1 MILQKILD
9 SYPKS
14 EDYLLEI
21 LIDVDKQKE
30 NHFISE
36 EEIETISKHLGI
48 KESHVCSVV
57 SFYTLLSSTPRG
69 KYIIQ
74 ICKDVPCYLND
85 DFNVLKTVE
94 NELNIRVNDTTR
106 DHKFTLEFTACIG
119 CCDEA
124 PAMRINDQ
132 TYTNLTRE
140 KVVKIIREY
149 KEGKHDRT

>member
-9 SYPKS
+9 SYPIS

-21 LIDVDKQKE
+21 LIDLDKQKT

-36 EEIETISKHLGI
+36 KEISIISKHLGI
-48 KESHVCSVV
+48 RESHVCSVV
-57 SFYTLLSSTPRG
+57 SFYTLLSTTPRG

-94 NELNIRVNDTTR
+94 NELNIKVNDTTR
-106 DHKFTLEFTACIG
+106 NHEFTLEFTACIG

-124 PAMRINDQ
+124 PAMRINDV

-140 KVVKIIREY
+140 KVINIINDY
-149 KEGKHDRT
+149 KEGKYD

>member
-1 MILQKILD
+1 MIFKKILE
-9 SYPKS
+9 SYPVS

-36 EEIETISKHLGI
+36 EEISIISKYLGI

-57 SFYTLLSSTPRG
+57 SFYTLLSTTPRG

-94 NELNIRVNDTTR
+94 NELNIKVNDTTR
-106 DHKFTLEFTACIG
+106 NNKFTLELTACIG

-124 PAMRINDQ
+124 PAMRINDK
-132 TYTNLTRE
+132 TYTNLTKE
-140 KVVKIIREY
+140 KVVKIINDY
-149 KEGKHDRT
+149 KEGKND

>member
-1 MILQKILD
+1 MILQRILE
-9 SYPKS
+9 SYPVS

-21 LIDVDKQKE
+21 LIDVYKQKE

-36 EEIETISKHLGI
+36 KEISVIAKHLGI

-57 SFYTLLSSTPRG
+57 SFYTLLSTNPKG

-85 DFNVLKTVE
+85 DFNVLKTLE
-94 NELNIRVNDTTR
+94 RELNIRINDTTR
-106 DHKFTLEFTACIG
+106 DLKFTLEFTACIG

-124 PAMRINDQ
+124 PAMRINDIS
-132 TYTNLTRE
+132 YTNLTKA
-140 KVVKIIREY
+140 KVVKIISDY
-149 KEGKHDRT
+149 KVGKYD